1 MPNLKIEDSNS
12 KIITY
17 YIERFELQNFKIKPD
32 YKDNVDLSENLKNL
46 NKQLNR
52 IKIENIKKDKNK
64 NIIKDK
70 KVGSIIIR
78 EQILKDFPPKEL
90 RSIIDQGKKDIKSGV
105 IISISISLTDFK
117 KCIIRINCLD
127 ISLF

>member
-1 MPNLKIEDSNS
+1 MVEALRDNQIEQYERTQKQNNQLKEINLK
-12 KIITY
+12 K
-17 YIERFELQNFKIKPD
+17 ERELVKNELQNFKIKPD
-32 YKDNVDLSENLKNL
+32 YKDNVNVSENLKNL

-70 KVGSIIIR
+70 KVGSMVVR

-90 RSIIDQGKKDIKSGV
+90 RSIIDQGKKDIK
-105 IISISISLTDFK
+105 
-117 KCIIRINCLD
+117 
-127 ISLF
+127 